1 MAAGCAEIRFYFA
14 EDVFVICL
22 LTGIDNTHP
31 GQDLC
36 NISFSTTRM
45 NLNLGGLNLAGP
57 RKAFAKVLS
66 VI

>member
-1 MAAGCAEIRFYFA
+1 MAAGRAEIQFSFA
-14 EDVFVICL
+14 EDIFVIYL
-22 LTGIDNTHP
+22 RRGIDNTQP
-31 GQDLC
+31 GQDFC

-45 NLNLGGLNLAGP
+45 NLSLGGLNLAGP